1 MLFKEH
7 HESTYITNWA
17 WNLSDIDNDAAN
29 LHFFYKIVNGLAAKY
44 LAQYLNINDNRVY
57 KTRASEY
64 SNIKRF
70 ATKTEIFKQSFFYL
84 SVLINWCELDI

>member
-1 MLFKEH
+1 MMPQ
-7 HESTYITNWA
+7 TYI
-17 WNLSDIDNDAAN
+17 
-29 LHFFYKIVNGLAAKY
+29 FFYKIVNGLAAKY

-70 ATKTEIFKQSFFYL
+70 GTKTEIFKQSFFFPFRVNKL
-84 SVLINWCELDI
+84 V